1 MRVNDLKV
9 LDAAYNAEIK
19 ALEPRLVIKPEAL
32 QGVLDDVA
40 QIDPRAKKVKP
51 EDLVDRRYLDEMEK
65 SGFFDKLWAGKG

>member
-40 QIDPRAKKVKP
+40 QVAPRAKKVKP
-51 EDLVDRRYLDEMEK
+51 EDLIDRRYLDEMEK
-65 SGFFDKLWAGKG
+65 SGFFDKLWAEKR